1 MKKVLVTGGAGY
13 IGSLLVDRLLNDGYY
28 VRVLDSLY
36 FKQNSLDSF
45 CYHENFE
52 FIHGDVRDKET
63 LSLSLRDMDFIF
75 PLACLV
81 GAPLCDKFPEEA
93 QSVNYDSIELLISLL
108 ESNQKIIYPT
118 TNSGYGTQSGEQ
130 YCTED
135 TPLEP
140 ISLYGRT
147 KVESEKIILNYKN
160 SVTLR
165 LATVFGSSFRTRFD
179 LLVNDFTFKAV
190 TENKLV
196 IYEGHFKRNFIHIR
210 DAIDCFIFTI
220 ENYESM
226 KGNCFNLGLDE
237 ANISKIDLAELIKE
251 EIPTLEIIT
260 DEFAKD
266 PDKRNYIV
274 SNDKIK
280 SKGFEAKRSLRDG
293 IKEMVKV
300 TKMTINR
307 TQNI

>member
-13 IGSLLVDRLLNDGYY
+13 IGSLLVGRLLNEGHQ

-52 FIHGDVRDKET
+52 FIHGDVRDRKILEQ
-63 LSLSLRDMDFIF
+63 SLEGVDFIF

-93 QSVNYDSIELLISLL
+93 KSVNLGAIEAMISLI
-108 ESNQKIIYPT
+108 NKDQKIIYPT
-118 TNSGYGTQSGEQ
+118 TNSGYGTQTAEVH
-130 YCTED
+130 CTEN

-147 KVESEKIILNYKN
+147 KVEAEKKILSLPN

-165 LATVFGSSFRTRFD
+165 LATVFGSSYRTRFD
-179 LLVNDFTFKAV
+179 LLVNDFTYKAV
-190 TENKLV
+190 TEGKLV
-196 IYEGHFKRNFIHIR
+196 IYEGHFKRNFVHIR
-210 DAIDCFIFTI
+210 DAIDCFLYVMTNF
-220 ENYESM
+220 EDM
-226 KGNCFNLGLDE
+226 KGHSYNLGLDD
-237 ANISKIDLAELIKE
+237 ANISKSDLAELIKE
-251 EIPTLEIIT
+251 EIPELEIIN

-274 SNDKIK
+274 SNEKIMN
-280 SKGFEAKRSLRDG
+280 KGFVAKRSLQDG
-293 IKEMVKV
+293 IKEMIKV

-307 TQNI
+307 TQNV